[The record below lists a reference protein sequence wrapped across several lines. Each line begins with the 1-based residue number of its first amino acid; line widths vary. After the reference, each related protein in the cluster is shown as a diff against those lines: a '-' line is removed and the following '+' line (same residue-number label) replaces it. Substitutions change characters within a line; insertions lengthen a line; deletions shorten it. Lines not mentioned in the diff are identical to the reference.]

1 MRWLWSVHLRA
12 APHLCVLSC
21 SQRGQI
27 SRHRETKS
35 GHFRPRTRKLELP
48 AGRSKVVESTYL
60 FHPCSSGMLLHPSN
74 TLSLFHAH
82 RKSAPCRVNDVVM
95 LLSRPKDY

>member
-35 GHFRPRTRKLELP
+35 PVIFVHAPENLNFPRGDQK
-48 AGRSKVVESTYL
+48 
-60 FHPCSSGMLLHPSN
+60 
-74 TLSLFHAH
+74 
-82 RKSAPCRVNDVVM
+82 
-95 LLSRPKDY
+95 